1 MIPFFK
7 SCAVIFVVTSALP
20 VTALS
25 AATAPLSRPLRL
37 IVPYVPGGGTD
48 TVARLIAPALS
59 EAVGQTVVVDNRP
72 GGSSTIATQLVARAA
87 PNGQT
92 IGISDAAFVTNP
104 SLFDKLPYDTLRD
117 LAPIAIVSSGSMLL
131 VVHPSLPA
139 KNIKELIALAKAQP
153 GKLTYGTAG
162 NGTATHLAG
171 EQLRWIAQI
180 DIQHIPY
187 KGAGQS
193 ITELL
198 GGHLSMAFT
207 SPSTARAHVASG
219 RLRAIAITSAKRN
232 VAVPEVTTFIE
243 AGMPKIDTQTL
254 TPLFAPAG
262 ISAAYVA
269 GINAAVMRATG
280 AGELRERFQAL
291 GYDPES
297 NTPAEAAARIRME
310 IEKWR
315 TVIKNSGARA
325 HGA

>member
-1 MIPFFK
+1 M
-7 SCAVIFVVTSALP
+7 ALLVVVTLVAIP
-20 VTALS
+20 PAAR
-25 AATAPLSRPLRL
+25 AATTVPLSRPLRL

-48 TVARLIAPALS
+48 TVARLIAPALG

-87 PNGQT
+87 PDGQT

-117 LAPIAIVSSGSMLL
+117 LVPIAIVSSGSMLL
-131 VVHPSLPA
+131 VVHPTLPA
-139 KNIKELIALAKAQP
+139 KSVKDLIALAKSQP

-171 EQLRWIAQI
+171 EQLRWVAQI

-198 GGHLSMAFT
+198 GGHISMAFT
-207 SPSTARAHVASG
+207 SPSTAKAHVASG
-219 RLRAIAITSAKRN
+219 RLRALAVTSAKRN
-232 VAVPEVTTFIE
+232 AAIPDVLTFIE
-243 AGMPKIDTQTL
+243 AGFAKVDTQTL

-262 ISAAYVA
+262 ISAQFVA

-280 AGELRERFQAL
+280 AGELRERFQSL
-291 GYDPES
+291 GYDNET
-297 NTPAEAAARIRME
+297 NTPAEAATRVRTE

-315 TVIKNSGARA
+315 NIIKSSGARA